1 MTDNRGIPR
10 CILQTELQ
18 NSKMA
23 IEQHNTAN
31 MAILEGGGII
41 EDLFAIRFFLM
52 MLNLLIFFWAQFQ
65 ILSGMQLV
73 KEYLVKI

>member
-41 EDLFAIRFFLM
+41 EDLFAIRFFM
-52 MLNLLIFFWAQFQ
+52 ILNLFFFFFF
-65 ILSGMQLV
+65 
-73 KEYLVKI
+73 EYNFRD